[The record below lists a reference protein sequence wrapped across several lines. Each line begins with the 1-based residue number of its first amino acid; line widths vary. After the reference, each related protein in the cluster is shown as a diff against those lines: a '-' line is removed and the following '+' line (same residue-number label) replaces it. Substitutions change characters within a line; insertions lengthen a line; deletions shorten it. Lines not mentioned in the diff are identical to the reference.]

1 MLLYVCRSKNFIF
14 CCAICRSKKQEVR
27 EANMYYFVEATIALF
42 VSFIINVFVVAV
54 FAQVRSDPDPNM
66 AMTNKFKNRPKVS
79 QLCPFR

>member
-1 MLLYVCRSKNFIF
+1 
-14 CCAICRSKKQEVR
+14 
-27 EANMYYFVEATIALF
+27 MYYFVEATIALF

-66 AMTNKFKNRPKVS
+66 AMTNKFKNRSKVS